1 MLLDSA
7 SYFVMKHYSLSLRD
21 LDSLTTDEFNQMF
34 TWAAAAADYEA
45 EKSKEATDKGKS
57 QNAVKVGSTDMGKP
71 MPHSEGW

>member
-21 LDSLTTDEFNQMF
+21 LDSLTTDEFSQMF
-34 TWAAAAADYEA
+34 TWAAAAAAYEA
-45 EKSKEATDKGKS
+45 EKTKEQTDKS
-57 QNAVKVGSTDMGKP
+57 QAANAVKVGSTDMGKP